1 MRVDSRLR
9 YNPHMADGRT
19 AWEQVKSGLRISGLI
34 VLTFCI
40 FIALVVSL
48 SHVTGRVDPP
58 RSRHPLLGVLSTAT
72 LVAVMFQTTRYWAK
86 WLVGILGLGL
96 FRLWGTL
103 MFKGFFELPTNISF
117 TTLLA
122 WFLYTAAA
130 VALTVRH
137 ASRPPKGAERF
148 GLTGFVVCVSLA
160 MINGSSHPLFYGL
173 GLLAVG
179 EITQTIMVHA
189 RHRTHHA

>member
-1 MRVDSRLR
+1 VRDR
-9 YNPHMADGRT
+9 RT
-19 AWEQVKSGLRISGLI
+19 AWEQVKSGFRISGLI

-40 FIALVVSL
+40 FITLVVSL

-58 RSRHPLLGVLSTAT
+58 RSRNALLGVLSTAT

-96 FRLWGTL
+96 FRMWGAL
-103 MFKGFFELPTNISF
+103 MFKGFFELPRNINF
-117 TTLLA
+117 TALLA

-130 VALTVRH
+130 VGLTVRH
-137 ASRPPKGAERF
+137 ATRPPKGAERF

-160 MINGSSHPLFYGL
+160 MATGSSSPLFYGL
-173 GLLAVG
+173 GLLAAG
-179 EITQTIMVHA
+179 EITQAMVHT
-189 RHRTHHA
+189 RHRTQRT